1 MLADRRTATDA
12 VGEGADAGA
21 LCDVGVEEGA
31 DRVFGVE
38 GVTKKVL
45 VRGVLDETVRARA
58 PVAVGTD
65 DGDGDVEST
74 VEVGVVAVADVVVV
88 GVAPVGRARMVR
100 AAVESTIAITEAPI
114 EATSAERRARTW
126 GPEWTAVAGVP
137 LKLCPCAFM
146 VAIFRNQ
153 NHGAH
158 YVFSTPYQ
166 IDRAPKSGQI

>member
-12 VGEGADAGA
+12 VGGGVDAGA
-21 LCDVGVEEGA
+21 LCDAGVE
-31 DRVFGVE
+31 VVLM
-38 GVTKKVL
+38 TVL
-45 VRGVLDETVRARA
+45 VRGLLDETVRARA

-74 VEVGVVAVADVVVV
+74 VEVGVVVVANVVVV
-88 GVAPVGRARMVR
+88 GVAAVGRARIVR
-100 AAVESTIAITEAPI
+100 AAVESTIAITEAPND
-114 EATSAERRARTW
+114 ATSDERRARTW
-126 GPEWTAVAGVP
+126 GVELTGVGGTP

-158 YVFSTPYQ
+158 YVFSTPGQ
-166 IDRAPKSGQI
+166 IDRMP